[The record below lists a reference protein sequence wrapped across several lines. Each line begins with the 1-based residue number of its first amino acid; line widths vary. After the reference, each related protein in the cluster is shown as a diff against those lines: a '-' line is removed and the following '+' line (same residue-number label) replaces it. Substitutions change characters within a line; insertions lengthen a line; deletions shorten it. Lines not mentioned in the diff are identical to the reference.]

1 LTSLRLFTEKVFPR
15 SRRARLII
23 QKTQRSEI
31 RKTTYENIECCS
43 ICDESRF
50 ILRNSVFSLD
60 KSTWNSW
67 NFLTSLRFFVNL
79 MPENSARHVKNQ
91 TLVRTGIQQKNHARL
106 AAARPNYRSLLQNIV
121 PFCRA
126 LLQKRPII
134 LRSLL
139 IVATL

>member
-1 LTSLRLFTEKVFPR
+1 MTSLRLFTEKVFPR

-91 TLVRTGIQQKNHARL
+91 TLVRTGIQQKNHSQW
-106 AAARPNYRSLLQNIV
+106 RSLHSHPSSAVLKTY
-121 PFCRA
+121 A
-126 LLQKRPII
+126 
-134 LRSLL
+134 
-139 IVATL
+139 ATLEISCSERRPLKAGIAFFP